1 MVLYILTGYQVLSI
15 VYLDQ
20 LLGTHHA
27 HISYKDTEIL
37 PQSFT
42 IKILPFKLAAGI
54 SKQKDFALKISSKLP

>member
-42 IKILPFKLAAGI
+42 IKILPFKLAAG
-54 SKQKDFALKISSKLP
+54 